1 MTNIGMVASKAPTT
15 SIYDSTQNGS
25 IFLFFYGADIWLM
38 VSGFFISYLLL
49 KQYAKLRSTKI
60 LLLKILRRFSRFWPI
75 YMLSILLNSTVL
87 PLIGSG
93 PLWPLLIEYPAER
106 KCLSLPH
113 IFMVSNFFDTD
124 CYNWLWLI

>member
-1 MTNIGMVASKAPTT
+1 MTNIGIVASGAPTT

-49 KQYAKLRSTKI
+49 KQYAKLKSTKI
-60 LLLKILRRFSRFWPI
+60 LLLKILRRFLRFWPL
-75 YMLSILLNSTVL
+75 YMLSILINSKVL
-87 PLIGSG
+87 PLVGSG
-93 PLWPLLIEYPAER
+93 PLWPLLIEYPMER
-106 KCLSLPH
+106 HCLALPH
-113 IFMVSNFFDTD
+113 IFMVSNLFKTD